1 MLIPKNKISVD
12 ILTADVAQMKR
23 ELMNI
28 KIYQIT
34 IFRLKLREKNDGNIG
49 KNVIETLGI
58 DEKV

>member
-12 ILTADVAQMKR
+12 ILTSDVAQMKR